1 VVTDNGG
8 THLAIASSA
17 VGAAGAIAVTN
28 NTTVLTSVANPAT
41 TLTFAAPVGGTN
53 ASLTIDGVPFSSAS
67 NTVSGAILGVTLNL
81 ASQTTGNPVTLTVG
95 PDAGQMTS
103 AISDFISAYNT
114 VVSTINTQYVVDPT
128 GSIPAPP
135 LEADLSLRSVQSSVL
150 ADAAYAVGGNS
161 GLVNLA
167 AMGINMNND
176 GTLSMGLNAAGQ
188 SFAQV
193 VAANPAAVRNFFQN
207 DSATGFADNFKTD
220 LFNLTSYT
228 QGPLNVALKQ
238 NQAEQQ
244 DLTNTIKDFQD
255 RLSAQKTQLT
265 NTYNSVNSSLQSY
278 PLLLQLVTET
288 LGSMTSNS
296 GSSTSSNSHPI
307 LTSGL

>member
-17 VGAAGAIAVTN
+17 VGAAGAIAITN
-28 NTTVLTSVANPAT
+28 NTTVLTAVANPAT
-41 TLTFAAPVGGTN
+41 KLTFAAPVGGTN

-67 NTVSGAILGVTLNL
+67 NTVSGAILGVTLNI
-81 ASQTTGNPVTLTVG
+81 ANQTTGNPVTLTVG

-114 VVSTINTQYVVDPT
+114 VISTINTQYVVDPT

-161 GLVNLA
+161 GFVNLA

-244 DLTNTIKDFQD
+244 DLTNTINDFQD
-255 RLSAQKTQLT
+255 RLTAQKTQLT

-288 LGSMTSNS
+288 LGSMSSNF
-296 GSSTSSNSHPI
+296 GSSTSSNTHPT